1 VGEPLNAE
9 AVIWGEENFDSI
21 MDNWWQ
27 TERRYYDSQLS
38 FNESK
43 TGSMGKPLPGVEIA
57 IAEVNGKQLKIITK
71 PNVQG
76 QLVLKGFPSYFAYL
90 HEEERYKKC
99 FIGEWYL
106 SGDLAKKNDDG
117 YFGLSVAR

>member
-1 VGEPLNAE
+1 MEDIKAKRRYNLENLRSILSVGEPLNAE
-9 AVIWGEENFDSI
+9 AVIWGEENFGFPI

-43 TGSMGKPLPGVEIA
+43 TRFHGKTFAWGRNCHC
-57 IAEVNGKQLKIITK
+57 EVNGKQLKIITE

-76 QLVLKGFPSYFAYL
+76 QLVLKGFPSYFVLICMRRNGIKMFY
-90 HEEERYKKC
+90 
-99 FIGEWYL
+99 
-106 SGDLAKKNDDG
+106 
-117 YFGLSVAR
+117 